1 MATPWSILHESSS
14 SPRSSPIS
22 GVYKAALANFVAMKT
37 QMMRKPYETLAERD
51 DLIVEAEILASQLIA
66 FPARGAPPSMTLHV
80 TDRFIIIQLTGSP
93 AWTYDA
99 TRRVQAAGWKK
110 HRDIQ
115 IKDTVEI
122 KPYFRRANYMGP
134 PHPAE
139 TGAFYNYVGSTPS
152 PDDRPVIVG
161 EHGPDSMQYTW
172 MNLGTEARSK
182 GGVTAAAQ
190 EQQRPLAYMA
200 QMSSHRRSVKNEAK
214 RGRVPIAY
222 TEQRAYQRG
231 MQDAFDAA
239 AAYMENA
246 ATSASV
252 SNAVNPDGWRGGR
265 RKTRKARRN

>member
-1 MATPWSILHESSS
+1 MTTPWTALQESSS

-22 GVYKAALANFVAMKT
+22 GLYKAALSNFVAMKT

-51 DLIVEAEILASQLIA
+51 DLIVEAEILASQLIT
-66 FPARGAPPSMTLHV
+66 FPARGAPPNMTLHI

-93 AWTYDA
+93 AWTSDA

-122 KPYFRRANYMGP
+122 KPHFRRANYMGP
-134 PHPAE
+134 PHPE
-139 TGAFYNYVGSTPS
+139 EVGAFFDYVGSTPS
-152 PDDRPVIVG
+152 PDDRPVVIA

-172 MNLGTEARSK
+172 TNLGTEPRVM

-190 EQQRPLAYMA
+190 EQQRPLVNMA
-200 QMSSHRRSVKNEAK
+200 RMSSHRRSAKNEAK

-231 MQDAFDAA
+231 MQDALDAA
-239 AAYMENA
+239 AAQMQGMAVSWSNA
-246 ATSASV
+246 AGS
-252 SNAVNPDGWRGGR
+252 GGMGGGR
-265 RKTRKARRN
+265 RKTRKARR